1 MSGAYHPSA
10 GYEVAVTTRAMSLAM
25 PPDSV
30 WSIIDASDA
39 VPSDDGSLASSP
51 PPLRGICAYT
61 TATFRR
67 MVQLVRP
74 TDCVLEIGSSV
85 GECTA
90 LLGAALAPSRVV
102 GVDISKEQLAISK
115 AKYPHLTFERADALT
130 DPLMVLEI
138 VEELRARC
146 AATRGDGDCGGD
158 GDVGGVTAVSRR
170 DLVAAIKA
178 AGGVMASLKKS
189 GMRSGPEFDN
199 ALAAVMDAKAAY
211 KAEAGRDYVP
221 PSQTKKKKMV
231 KKEKTAAARTPQL
244 VVFADIGGNR
254 ELEALVALLPW
265 VATALAPRLVIVKSQ
280 TLHTAVAANGGCFDW
295 DALQVSCARSS
306 FRRQKLP
313 HPLKAPLRLARD
325 GTPICRFHN
334 YRLKRDGVD
343 LVDGSTC
350 RQGDL
355 CPFDHIQCHR
365 CLLDGHTA
373 LQCTL
378 ASAVPL
384 S

>member
-1 MSGAYHPSA
+1 MLYHPSA
-10 GYEVAVTTRAMSLAM
+10 GCVRDPTTRAMSVAM

-30 WSIIDASDA
+30 WSIVGDSD
-39 VPSDDGSLASSP
+39 VMPSDDGSLVSS

-61 TATFRR
+61 TAKFRS
-67 MVQLVRP
+67 LVKLVVA

-102 GVDISKEQLAISK
+102 GLDTSKEQLAISK
-115 AKYPHLTFERADALT
+115 AKYPHLKFERADALT

-146 AATRGDGDCGGD
+146 AATRGGG
-158 GDVGGVTAVSRR
+158 GMAAVSLR
-170 DLVAAIKA
+170 DLAAAIKA
-178 AGGVMASLKKS
+178 TGSAMATLKKS
-189 GMRSGPEFDN
+189 GTKSGPEYN
-199 ALAAVMDAKAAY
+199 AALAAVMGAKAAY
-211 KAEAGRDYVP
+211 KAEAGSDYKP
-221 PSQTKKKKMV
+221 LSRKQKKMAAKQV
-231 KKEKTAAARTPQL
+231 TTARARTPPL

-280 TLHTAVAANGGCFDW
+280 ALHTAVVANGGHFDW
-295 DALQVSCARSS
+295 DALQASCESS
-306 FRRQKLP
+306 TFRRQKLP
-313 HPLKAPLRLARD
+313 HPLKAPLRLSRD

-334 YRLKRDGVD
+334 YRLKRGGAD

-350 RQGDL
+350 RQGDR
-355 CPFDHIQCHR
+355 CPFDHTQCHR
-365 CLLDGHTA
+365 CLEDGHTA
-373 LQCTL
+373 LLCTL
-378 ASAVPL
+378 ASAAPRSLRGRSMVL
-384 S
+384 DQT